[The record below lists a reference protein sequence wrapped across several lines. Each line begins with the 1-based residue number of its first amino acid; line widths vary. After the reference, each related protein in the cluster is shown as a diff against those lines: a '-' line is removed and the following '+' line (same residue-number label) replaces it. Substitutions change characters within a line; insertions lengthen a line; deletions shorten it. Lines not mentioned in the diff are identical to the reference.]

1 MVVKVNLKNQAQ
13 LLTKKTAPDYHYV
26 SLVIGNSDNVVV
38 FQQKL
43 TWGEKQIKGY
53 QLSMQKPDR

>member
-13 LLTKKTAPDYHYV
+13 LLTKKTALDYHYV
-26 SLVIGNSDNVVV
+26 SLIIGNSDNVVV

-43 TWGEKQIKGY
+43 TWGEKQIKGD